1 MLQLTKYY
9 VYVVSSILGEFV
21 NCYFRE
27 FDTGDIYL
35 RTLMNI
41 NSVPYYRNTW
51 RLVRGERMS
60 EDVPRRSL

>member
-35 RTLMNI
+35 RTLMI
-41 NSVPYYRNTW
+41 Y
-51 RLVRGERMS
+51 
-60 EDVPRRSL
+60 